1 MPKLLISLAIL
12 YLLVLVKSHSKTTI
26 LENNYAISIYDMGKL
41 IDYEHYLLNILQKF
55 ANALQQRVDTIEYYL
70 KMTDNDREKKLPEDP
85 IKHFRITRRLYSDYL
100 NWMWLM
106 EEQPWET
113 LVNDIIAIAPQMP
126 TLKDT
131 EEAIRGLRLIQW
143 TYSLPTAEM
152 AKGVL
157 QDVHHNTSL
166 DGMQCITIARH
177 MVKNKDFIR
186 AKEWLM
192 VGLKMYE
199 ADEEI
204 EYIYSQLGMPL
215 VDFYELFVEIQD
227 NLGLRFLAM
236 SELQLA
242 IRNWPEKVSLQR
254 ALSRL
259 KINIRIGKELAK
271 KEKSKGVYKKCCSSE
286 CRPTTKLYCL
296 YNTTA
301 SYFLRLAP
309 LKMELLSL
317 DPYMVLFHDVV
328 SDKDIVSIRNM
339 AKGRLARAVTVSKD
353 GNYTEDPD
361 RTTKGTWL
369 VENSKLI
376 QRLSQLTQ
384 DMTNFEIHDADP
396 FQVLNYGIGGFYGIH
411 LDFLGEAELDN
422 FSDRIATAVFYLSDV
437 PQGGATIF
445 PKLGLSVFPKKGSA
459 LLWYNLDH
467 KGDGDNRTAH
477 SACPTVVGSRWV
489 MTKWINEREQI
500 FRRPCLT
507 SI

>member
-242 IRNWPEKVSLQR
+242 IRNWPEK
-254 ALSRL
+254 
-259 KINIRIGKELAK
+259 